1 MRPNRGRSLSESRVT
16 LTRYRRSSMHVYVI
30 IDTERML
37 GPRIKSLFKDADTCR
52 VSDEMWFVRSAKL
65 SSSEIV
71 SDLEIATDPGSPT
84 GIVVSARGYD
94 GVADRRIVEKL
105 GAWERGL

>member
-1 MRPNRGRSLSESRVT
+1 
-16 LTRYRRSSMHVYVI
+16 MHDCGI
-30 IDTERML
+30 IDTKRTL
-37 GPRIKSLFKDADTCR
+37 GPRIESLFKDADTCR
-52 VSDEMWFVRSAKL
+52 VSDERWFVRNAKL
-65 SSSEIV
+65 SLSEIV
-71 SDLEIATDPGSPT
+71 SDPEIATDPGSPA